1 MQFAA
6 GIGRGLHSD
15 HATAAKPLVCSFQGL
30 ARHAQLALVHTDAPA
45 GHADDPVEQLTRPP
59 RRAGCPHSGGAGPY
73 GARGRGAGEWAK
85 CLLLLSSTRGSGPDG
100 RMHRRAPMA
109 DNTGEILNSCLPRAS
124 ICQP

>member
-1 MQFAA
+1 MTATIIDGKALGARVREEVAA
-6 GIGRGLHSD
+6 SVAELGH
-15 HATAAKPLVCSFQGL
+15 VGL
-30 ARHAQLALVHTDAPA
+30 ATILV
-45 GHADDPVEQLTRPP
+45 GDDPVEQLTRPP